1 MKLVGSDWK
10 NIGSE
15 GRGLKR
21 AFKRLLDDMDS
32 SQSAGERAMIAKAL
46 GYVASARCAVIKL
59 EREHQLEDRMTR
71 LEALAGIAQQQVIS
85 Q

>member
-1 MKLVGSDWK
+1 MVGSDWK

-21 AFKRLLDDMDS
+21 AFKRLLDDMEGAQS
-32 SQSAGERAMIAKAL
+32 SGERAMIAKAL

-71 LEALAGIAQQQVIS
+71 LEQLAGIAQQQVIR